1 MDIYNLVFARVSGE
15 QHCVKT
21 SIEAPSSN
29 NFPFQQHYRKFL
41 HISQPSIHSKKV
53 FPFSFYNIVYSGH
66 PKAVYCS
73 HSFKALLIQ
82 QQTQLNTCNELF
94 VFRRAHFQ
102 DQHKFIYE
110 RVFCLL

>member
-1 MDIYNLVFARVSGE
+1 MEIYNLVFARVSGE

-21 SIEAPSSN
+21 SIEERSSN
-29 NFPFQQHYRKFL
+29 NFPFQPLPQVSPYQPTIYSFL
-41 HISQPSIHSKKV
+41 KKS
-53 FPFSFYNIVYSGH
+53 FLSYFYNIVYSGH

-94 VFRRAHFQ
+94 LFRRAHFQ
-102 DQHKFIYE
+102 DQYKFICE